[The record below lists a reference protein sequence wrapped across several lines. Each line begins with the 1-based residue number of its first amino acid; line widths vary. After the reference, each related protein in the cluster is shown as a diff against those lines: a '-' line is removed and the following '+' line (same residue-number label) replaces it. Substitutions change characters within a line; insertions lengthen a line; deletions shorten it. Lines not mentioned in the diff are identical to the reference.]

1 MQLIAW
7 RIYYLAKEDDTY
19 SRCGIWWRPLCL
31 EWDIQKIEKNTPRMI
46 KRWNKCKSWNKEKL
60 IRLRISWTLNNLI
73 QLKLMACYFWVLGL
87 TLYHW
92 TKYIDKSIMFATY
105 PFHIVGN
112 RVNVNLSSQY
122 DDLDV
127 RGRTQPNVYW
137 KNLIHIGVIIEEF
150 GTTSPCCWKQRW

>member
-1 MQLIAW
+1 
-7 RIYYLAKEDDTY
+7 
-19 SRCGIWWRPLCL
+19 
-31 EWDIQKIEKNTPRMI
+31 
-46 KRWNKCKSWNKEKL
+46 
-60 IRLRISWTLNNLI
+60 
-73 QLKLMACYFWVLGL
+73 
-87 TLYHW
+87 
-92 TKYIDKSIMFATY
+92 MFATY

-150 GTTSPCCWKQRW
+150 GTTSPCC